1 MVTEAVILYLREWV
15 SQRIRSDHLVDAGSI
30 IRLIILIILLLLSG
44 FFSSA
49 ETALTTVS
57 INKLKTVVDEGGRRG
72 RRARRV
78 LRMRDNSSKLL
89 STILIGNNIV
99 NISASALTTVL
110 CTNVF
115 GSKYIGVA
123 TGLLTFFV
131 LVFGEITPKTI
142 ATVYNL
148 TLSLWFSGPIELL
161 MIILTPVIWFV
172 NVICR
177 GIFFLFRIDPDKN
190 PNQMTESELLKIVDV
205 SSEEGVIENSEKEMI
220 TNVVDFGDAVSKDI
234 MIPRADMVCVDV
246 SSSFDELM
254 ELICEEEY
262 SRLPVYD
269 ESKDHIIGILNVKDI
284 FLAGIKREKNG
295 AEFNLKEMMREP
307 VYVYEYQKTAQ
318 IFSDMKSSSVSM
330 CIVLDEYGITAGLI
344 TMEDLVE
351 EIVGDIRDEYDEDE
365 NELIQEISEG
375 HYDVDGAVK
384 LDDLN
389 DAIGTELQSESYDSI
404 GGLMIELL
412 DRLPKEGD
420 VVRTGEVTLKCSKV
434 TKNRVDRV
442 DVVKYLS

>member
-1 MVTEAVILYLREWV
+1 MEAVILYLREWV
-15 SQRIRSDHLVDAGSI
+15 SQRIRSDNLVDTGSV
-30 IRLIILIILLLLSG
+30 IRLIILIVLLILSG

-72 RRARRV
+72 KRARRV

-99 NISASALTTVL
+99 NISASALMTVL

-131 LVFGEITPKTI
+131 LVFGEITPKTV
-142 ATVYNL
+142 ATKYNL
-148 TLSLWFSGPIELL
+148 NLSLWFSGVIEFL
-161 MIILTPVIWFV
+161 MTVLTPIIWFV
-172 NVICR
+172 NLICR
-177 GIFFLFRIDPDKN
+177 GIFKIFGIDPDMN
-190 PNQMTESELLKIVDV
+190 PDQMTESELLKIVDV

-220 TNVVDFGDAVSKDI
+220 TNVVDFGDAVSKDV
-234 MIPRADMVCVDV
+234 MIPRADMVSIDINA
-246 SSSFDELM
+246 SIDEVYK
-254 ELICEEEY
+254 LIEEEGY
-262 SRLPVYD
+262 TRIPVYD
-269 ESKDHIIGILNVKDI
+269 ESKDHVIGILNIKDLMLALLKNDKDSITVKE
-284 FLAGIKREKNG
+284 LV
-295 AEFNLKEMMREP
+295 REP

-318 IFSDMKSSSVSM
+318 IFADMKSSSVTM

-365 NELIQEISEG
+365 NELIKEISEG

-389 DAIGTELQSESYDSI
+389 DAIGTQLVSEDYDSI

-412 DRLPKEGD
+412 DRIPKEGD
-420 VVRTGEVTLKCSKV
+420 VVRTGEVTLKCGRV
-434 TKNRVDRV
+434 TNNRVERV
-442 DVVKYLS
+442 DVVIIL

>member
-1 MVTEAVILYLREWV
+1 MEAVILYLREWV
-15 SQRIRSDHLVDAGSI
+15 SQRIRSDNLVDTGSV
-30 IRLIILIILLLLSG
+30 IRLIILIVLLILSG

-72 RRARRV
+72 KRARRV

-99 NISASALTTVL
+99 NISASALMTVL

-131 LVFGEITPKTI
+131 LVFGEITPKTV
-142 ATVYNL
+142 ATKYNL
-148 TLSLWFSGPIELL
+148 SLSLWFSGVIEFL
-161 MIILTPVIWFV
+161 MTMLTPIIWFV
-172 NVICR
+172 NLICR
-177 GIFFLFRIDPDKN
+177 GIFKIFGIDPDMN
-190 PNQMTESELLKIVDV
+190 PDQMTESELLKIVDV

-220 TNVVDFGDAVSKDI
+220 TNVVDFGDAVSKDV
-234 MIPRADMVCVDV
+234 MIPRADMVSIDINA
-246 SSSFDELM
+246 SIDEVYK
-254 ELICEEEY
+254 LIEEEGY
-262 SRLPVYD
+262 TRIPVYD
-269 ESKDHIIGILNVKDI
+269 ESKDHVIGILNIKDLMLALLKNDKDSITVKE
-284 FLAGIKREKNG
+284 LV
-295 AEFNLKEMMREP
+295 REP

-318 IFSDMKSSSVSM
+318 IFADMKSSSVTM

-365 NELIQEISEG
+365 NELIKEISEG

-389 DAIGTELQSESYDSI
+389 DAIGTQLVSEDYDSI

-412 DRLPKEGD
+412 DRIPKEGD
-420 VVRTGEVTLKCSKV
+420 VVRTGEVTLKCGRV
-434 TKNRVDRV
+434 TNNRVERV
-442 DVVKYLS
+442 DVVIIL